1 MAESSS
7 SFAPIL
13 SDTLV
18 TVSFVRNRNAL
29 LMRGD
34 LGTLFV
40 DYMLHVSDNRLNY
53 SEEAGRLLKEGLAA
67 FVLHCAS
74 RPRMEH
80 IAWTVNLQKPLL
92 NLFLAG
98 DNEDCLVTGRVFTEE
113 VRRGSEN
120 LFYSDIVPRRGE
132 PTRRSIVKFEG
143 AAMFAAAE
151 AYYEGSEQRLARY
164 FELGGDDFAL
174 LISHPDCDLE
184 WLRRATADTVRNL
197 HEQETVTLIERRKYH
212 WECGCTQEKIMRVVA
227 QACHGDAQTMFEGE
241 ETLRAQ
247 CPRCGAV
254 YTITREAM
262 EAFLAESK

>member
-7 SFAPIL
+7 SFAPNL
-13 SDTLV
+13 SDTMV

-40 DYMLHVSDNRLNY
+40 DYMLHVADNRLNY
-53 SEEAGRLLKEGLAA
+53 SEEAGRILKEGLAA

-80 IAWTVNLQKPLL
+80 IAWTLNLQKPLL

-98 DNEDCLVTGRVFTEE
+98 DNEDGLVTGRVFTEE
-113 VRRGSEN
+113 VRRGDDN
-120 LFYSDIVPRRGE
+120 LFYSDIVARRGE
-132 PTRRSIVKFEG
+132 PARRSIVKFEG

-151 AYYEGSEQRLARY
+151 AYYAGSEQRLARY

-184 WLRRATADTVRNL
+184 WLRRATAATVHEL
-197 HEQETVTLIERRKYH
+197 QEQETVTLIERRKYH

-227 QACHGDAQTMFEGE
+227 QACNGDARAMFADE

-254 YTITREAM
+254 HTITREAM